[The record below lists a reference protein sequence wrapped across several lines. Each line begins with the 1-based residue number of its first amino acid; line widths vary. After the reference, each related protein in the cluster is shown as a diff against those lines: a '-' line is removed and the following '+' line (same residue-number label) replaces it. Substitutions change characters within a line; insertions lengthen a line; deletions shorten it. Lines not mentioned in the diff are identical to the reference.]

1 MRGGRPAPDSRPR
14 GPQDNGGSQQ
24 GGTPLPGEGVH
35 FGNLWGQT
43 GGGAPLSH
51 VGRGQQGLS
60 VQEIS
65 WVPRSTGWS
74 WGAGKHLSVNDPS
87 LKWNFM

>member
-43 GGGAPLSH
+43 GGGTTVACGKGPA
-51 VGRGQQGLS
+51 RT
-60 VQEIS
+60 IS
-65 WVPRSTGWS
+65 ARNFLGPPFHWVVMGSG
-74 WGAGKHLSVNDPS
+74 
-87 LKWNFM
+87 

>member
-43 GGGAPLSH
+43 GGGHHCRMWEGASKDYQCKKFPGSPVPLGGH
-51 VGRGQQGLS
+51 GER
-60 VQEIS
+60 
-65 WVPRSTGWS
+65 
-74 WGAGKHLSVNDPS
+74 VNTC
-87 LKWNFM
+87 L